1 MPMVVE
7 SKLHGMLKTS
17 ACFLGKK
24 CASNGVV
31 SHPHMTIY
39 YLTLQQQVGQGAVQS
54 TGEYPRKKALL
65 STHNSATQTQTKVF
79 VQIQLDPTPFNPT
92 ESHRIPQ
99 NPFKSVP

>member
-31 SHPHMTIY
+31 NHPHMTIY
-39 YLTLQQQVGQGAVQS
+39 YLTLQQQVGQGVVQS
-54 TGEYPRKKALL
+54 TGEYPHKKALL
-65 STHNSATQTQTKVF
+65 NTHNSDTQTKVF
-79 VQIQLDPTPFNPT
+79 VQIQLDPTKRAMGAIWKQAIT
-92 ESHRIPQ
+92 
-99 NPFKSVP
+99 